1 MTDRRHN
8 MIKQVLAQI
17 LIHINKCRK
26 RSPERESSRT
36 FTCRTVEWC
45 FLKRTVGLLCLHC
58 VSKNAQTLPGC
69 SFDNRGLILISF
81 DKQHDQHTF
90 KNDMHFQVSLS
101 LQFYLLYL
109 LLNIC
114 DGNDTFWRHSVLV
127 KQSSSFSRKHWTSSS
142 HHQCC
147 CLRVFFWKTLF
158 SM

>member
-1 MTDRRHN
+1 MVTADTLMTDRRHN

-45 FLKRTVGLLCLHC
+45 FLKRTVLCLHC
-58 VSKNAQTLPGC
+58 VSKNAKTLPGC

-109 LLNIC
+109 L
-114 DGNDTFWRHSVLV
+114 
-127 KQSSSFSRKHWTSSS
+127 FSRRSLAAMEMT
-142 HHQCC
+142 
-147 CLRVFFWKTLF
+147 RNNVFFWADCWWL
-158 SM
+158 